1 MTLRVGLNFLFC
13 LGLWTGC
20 FAFDLCSFGTG
31 FRFVVVG
38 GWWVFAVVL
47 VLVCF
52 VGRFGLG
59 GFGFLVVLCC
69 GGCVFYG
76 LLW

>member
-1 MTLRVGLNFLFC
+1 M
-13 LGLWTGC
+13 
-20 FAFDLCSFGTG
+20 
-31 FRFVVVG
+31 
-38 GWWVFAVVL
+38 FAVVL